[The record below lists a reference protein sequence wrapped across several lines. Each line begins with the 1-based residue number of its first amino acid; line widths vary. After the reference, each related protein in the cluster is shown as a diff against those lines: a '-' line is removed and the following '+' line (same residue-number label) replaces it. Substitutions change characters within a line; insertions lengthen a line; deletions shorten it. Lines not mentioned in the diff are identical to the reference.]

1 MEQVLGLLHL
11 LCSPEAWVPSTCP
24 DSHAAYQFQLQLHLH
39 CTEGARSSAYNC
51 IMRLE
56 SAVLSGTGGT
66 IAGVSHALK
75 AADPAVRV
83 FLVDPAGSGLYNK
96 VTRGVMYSQA
106 EAEQK
111 RLKNP
116 FDTITEGVG
125 INRITQNFARCA
137 FAAAPVANG
146 MMLSGLLA
154 AVLTCLHTAGL
165 K

>member
-1 MEQVLGLLHL
+1 M
-11 LCSPEAWVPSTCP
+11 
-24 DSHAAYQFQLQLHLH
+24 Y
-39 CTEGARSSAYNC
+39 CTEGVRSSAYNC
-51 IMRLE
+51 VMRLE
-56 SAVLSGTGGT
+56 SAILSGTGGT
-66 IAGVSHALK
+66 IAGVSHTLK

-96 VTRGVMYSQA
+96 VTRGVMYSQE
-106 EAEQK
+106 EAEQR

-146 MMLSGLLA
+146 HDA
-154 AVLTCLHTAGL
+154 ARIAGGRAHMSA
-165 K
+165 